1 MAILNIKVAVLDVK
15 WGKKGN
21 KFVAG
26 TGSKLV
32 CTGVWC
38 SDSNWWQCKNMK
50 EHKSS
55 VVSVSLDNSG
65 LFVISGSLD
74 LHVIISSA
82 YVDKIDDG
90 GDVTGVFEK
99 VKLLKSFLIL
109 LYILVS
115 SWYCYYEFQ
124 LRSMG

>member
-1 MAILNIKVAVLDVK
+1 MIWNLEEKTKNWSHEMAILNIKVAVLDVK

-26 TGSKLV
+26 TGTKLV
-32 CTGVWC
+32 CTGFWC

-55 VVSVSLDNSG
+55 VVSVCLDDSG

-74 LHVIISSA
+74 LKVMISSA
-82 YVDKIDDG
+82 YVEKIDDG
-90 GDVTGVFEK
+90 ENCVAPFEK
-99 VKLLKSFLIL
+99 VN
-109 LYILVS
+109 
-115 SWYCYYEFQ
+115 
-124 LRSMG
+124 